1 MVTLDGHTEAVRC
14 VRMSRA
20 QIATAQRIMLSCSGM
35 RCSWEMRP
43 GN

>member
-20 QIATAQRIMLSCSGM
+20 QIATGSEDYAIMLWDALFLGDEA
-35 RCSWEMRP
+35 R
-43 GN
+43 